1 MKVVT
6 RWSPG
11 CHPGEKKE
19 EKMLTRLADKIEKDK
34 DGKDV
39 RIIRYGMWA
48 RTAEIEKRKRE
59 YLIVCK
65 GKTLQTFDT
74 LEEAS
79 IYLEQ
84 MRR

>member
-1 MKVVT
+1 
-6 RWSPG
+6 
-11 CHPGEKKE
+11 
-19 EKMLTRLADKIEKDK
+19 MLTRLADKIEKDK

-48 RTAEIEKRKRE
+48 RTAEIEKRKRKF
-59 YLIVCK
+59 LIVCK

-79 IYLEQ
+79 VYLEQ

>member
-1 MKVVT
+1 
-6 RWSPG
+6 
-11 CHPGEKKE
+11 
-19 EKMLTRLADKIEKDK
+19 MLTRLADKIEKDK
-34 DGKDV
+34 DGKDA

-48 RTAEIEKRKRE
+48 RTAEIEKRKCKF
-59 YLIVCK
+59 LIVCK

>member
-1 MKVVT
+1 
-6 RWSPG
+6 
-11 CHPGEKKE
+11 
-19 EKMLTRLADKIEKDK
+19 MLTRLTDRIEKDQ
-34 DGKDV
+34 DGNDV

-48 RTAEIEKRKRE
+48 RIAEIEKHKRK

-65 GKTLQTFDT
+65 GKTLQTFNT